1 MRRPLLLALAV
12 MSIAG
17 CGGGDPQGRVIVLG
31 LDGMEPS
38 VVDRMID
45 EGVLPHFRTLREGGA
60 AGQLRSSRPLL
71 SPIIWTTVATGKPP
85 TSTVSGICCRFAR
98 APTRRST
105 GATRRRCTRF
115 LDVVLRREFW
125 PRAWIESPADLLP
138 ITAQLPRRHRR
149 TSSAGQAPR
158 WQVIGAV
165 VAFRRSWPVALLAL
179 VVAGNLAALALH
191 GSRHDIF
198 VWHRYYI
205 PSYLVLALLA
215 GLGCDWLI
223 ATAAAMAPALA
234 ARRPAAA
241 SAGRLARA
249 RPQPL
254 SHRRGLRREVL
265 ASLPPGAHLAASDD
279 NVLFALMYVHL
290 AEGRRHDVDLIL
302 QGIGGQ
308 TPPPLHFDPDRD
320 GLFFTHH
327 PNWTLPA
334 LDVVPVGVVFRVQRA
349 GRPRPTPVPLLDELP
364 GERDPLVP
372 KDSLTRSLIAHFHYM
387 LGFTYAERDWPRA
400 RREFEHATAVAPDDD
415 VLFYNLGLLYWR
427 RGLLDEA
434 ATGVHPFRRDQ
445 SASPRR
451 RQPSAGRRSSG
462 GGGGG
467 ARPARDAAPPVNSAA
482 DRRIGQARPAPARGD
497 SRTRGA
503 GA

>member
-1 MRRPLLLALAV
+1 M
-12 MSIAG
+12 
-17 CGGGDPQGRVIVLG
+17 LG

-85 TSTVSGICCRFAR
+85 DLHGIGHLLPYLYLPLRAR
-98 APTRRST
+98 AHPPLDWGHPETLR
-105 GATRRRCTRF
+105 GF
-115 LDVVLRREFW
+115 LDVVLRRDFW
-125 PRAWIESPADLLP
+125 RRRWLESPSDFLP
-138 ITAQLPRRHRR
+138 IAADYVR
-149 TSSAGQAPR
+149 S
-158 WQVIGAV
+158 IGAELGWAGAALAAV
-165 VAFRRSWPVALLAL
+165 GAVAAFRRRWPLLL
-179 VVAGNLAALALH
+179 VTLVLFGNLGALALH
-191 GSRHDIF
+191 GARQDLF
-198 VWHRYYI
+198 TWHRYYI
-205 PSYLVLALLA
+205 PSYVLLALLA
-215 GLGCDWLI
+215 GLGCDRLVERLPRWLRLLPLAVPLLLLLAGWREHDRSRYRI
-223 ATAAAMAPALA
+223 AEAFAET
-234 ARRPAAA
+234 
-241 SAGRLARA
+241 
-249 RPQPL
+249 
-254 SHRRGLRREVL
+254 VL
-265 ASLPPGAHLAASDD
+265 ASLPPGAHLAATDD

-290 AEGRRHDVDLIL
+290 AEGRRPDVDLIL

-434 ATGVHPFRRDQ
+434 ATAFTRSD
-445 SASPRR
+445 AINPRHL
-451 RQPSAGRRSSG
+451 A
-462 GGGGG
+462 
-467 ARPARDAAPPVNSAA
+467 AANRPRAA
-482 DRRIGQARPAPARGD
+482 DRLAEVVAERARRATPPRP
-497 SRTRGA
+497 
-503 GA
+503 